1 MKIAIVTALCGN
13 RETLNNPSVIHENVD
28 YHAFVDHDF
37 VTPTIWKKHQIF
49 HFANDGRFSNRRNA
63 KIYKVMPQLFLPGYD
78 FYFWVDVS
86 HDVVA
91 NPFKVCEEYLS
102 GDNDIALFKHNQRN
116 CIYDEAKLLKE
127 LNYDH
132 HDNIDR
138 QINYYA
144 DRGYPVQ
151 NGLYELPVSIRKN
164 THRVNLLNI
173 KWWEH
178 ICRFSSRDQLSM
190 PFCLWECGITPVI
203 LPGYANGRKADGTL
217 GANEIMP
224 QTRNHVG
231 SG

>member
-13 RETLNNPSVIHENVD
+13 RENLNNPTVIHENVD

-138 QINYYA
+138 QISHYTS
-144 DRGYPVQ
+144 RGYPTQ

-203 LPGYANGRKADGTL
+203 LPGFANGYNSHGGL
-217 GANEIMP
+217 GNNGIMP
-224 QTRNHVG
+224 QTRPHVG